1 MSMQRPMHRLD
12 PLMNPRSVAY
22 VGASERPG
30 SPGYR
35 LIQVARAFDYA
46 GVIYPVNPKYETVH
60 GIPCYGSLGDLPE
73 APDLAILS
81 VSSKRLEAQ
90 LEAAIEAGARAAVIF
105 DTCYLPNDPDRKL
118 LKRLREMAS
127 NADMA
132 VCGGNGM
139 GIANGVAG
147 FHSTFADVESN
158 LKPDGN
164 ATYITHSGSTFG
176 EVGLYNPRVNFN
188 TVISAGQEIGVT
200 MDEYMDYALEV
211 NDTKLLCLFL
221 EMIRKPEAFTAALDK
236 AASKGVP
243 VIACK
248 VGRSEKAAAFAQTHS
263 GALVGNDAAYQA
275 VFDHYGVTRVYSLDE
290 MINTVT
296 LLSSARKPGPGGL
309 SLVIDSGGEREL
321 VVDVAEDVGVP
332 FAEINGTT
340 VKKLEERLFHAL
352 EPVNPLDAWGDGSG
366 DWEDDL
372 THFIV
377 SLAEDPDT
385 AISAMSGELSFN
397 DGIESEYGKPVA
409 NAFDRTEKPVI
420 VLANISTAPYEG
432 MAQALTAK
440 GVPVLDG
447 TLNGLK
453 AIRHA
458 FDRRDRLAL
467 PPPSPAPQC
476 EPEVVARWRAR
487 LAKGDHLDEADGY
500 DMLRDFGVPAP
511 EYRIAA
517 DEAATLAGAEVL
529 GYPVVLKTAIP
540 GIAHKSDVGGVVLDI
555 GDAAALAEVYRDL
568 ASRLG
573 PRVLVTPML
582 RTEGVEMVMGMVAD
596 PSFGPIVM
604 LGAGGVFV
612 EILKDVCAILPP
624 FGPDVARREID
635 KLKIRPLLDGA
646 RGRPA
651 VDLDA
656 LADTLSRFSAMVC
669 ALRGSVK
676 EIDVNPLIAGPDGC
690 IAVDALV
697 VCS

>member
-1 MSMQRPMHRLD
+1 MSEHRLD

-22 VGASERPG
+22 VGASETPG

-35 LIQVARAFDYA
+35 LIQVAKSADYA
-46 GVIYPVNPKYETVH
+46 GAIYPINPNYETVQ
-60 GIPCYGSLGDLPE
+60 GLPCYGSLGELPE

-90 LEAAIEAGARAAVIF
+90 LEAAIAAGARAAVIF
-105 DTCYLPNDPDRKL
+105 DTCYVPDDPDRKL
-118 LKRLREMAS
+118 LKRLRELARD
-127 NADMA
+127 ADMA
-132 VCGGNGM
+132 VNGGNGM
-139 GIANGVAG
+139 GIINGVAG
-147 FHSTFADVESN
+147 FHSTFADVKSN
-158 LKPDGN
+158 LRPDAN
-164 ATYITHSGSTFG
+164 ATYIAHSGSTFT
-176 EVGLYNPRVNFN
+176 EVGLFNPRVNFN
-188 TVISAGQEIGVT
+188 TIVSAGQEIGVT

-211 NDTKLLCLFL
+211 NDTKLLCLFC
-221 EMIRKPEAFTAALDK
+221 EMIRKPEAFMAALDK
-236 AASKGVP
+236 AASRGVP

-296 LLSSARKPGPGGL
+296 LMSSARQPGPGGL

-321 VVDVAEDVGVP
+321 VVDVAEDVGVR
-332 FAEINGTT
+332 FAEINEATST
-340 VKKLEERLFHAL
+340 KLEERLFHAL

-366 DWEDDL
+366 DWIEDL

-385 AISAMSGELSFN
+385 AISAMSAELSFV
-397 DGIESEYGKPVA
+397 DDIEGEYGKSVA
-409 NAFDRTEKPVI
+409 DAFDQTDKPVI

-432 MAQALTAK
+432 MARELIKK

-447 TLNGLK
+447 TLNALK

-458 FDRRDRLAL
+458 FERRDRLAL
-467 PPPSPAPQC
+467 PPLLPAPEC
-476 EPEVVARWRAR
+476 DPEVVARWRAR
-487 LAKGDHLDEADGY
+487 LAEGSDLDEAGGY
-500 DMLRDFGVPAP
+500 DLLRDFGVSAP
-511 EYRIAA
+511 EYRKAE
-517 DEAATLAGAEVL
+517 DEAETLAGAEAL
-529 GYPVVLKTAIP
+529 GYPVVLKTAMP
-540 GIAHKSDVGGVVLDI
+540 GIAHKSDVGGVVLNIQDS
-555 GDAAALAEVYRDL
+555 DALAEAYRDL

-582 RTEGVEMVMGMVAD
+582 KIEGVEMVMGMVRD
-596 PSFGPIVM
+596 PNFGPIVM

-612 EILKDVCAILPP
+612 EIMKDVCAILPP
-624 FGPDVARREID
+624 FGPDVARREIE

-651 VDLDA
+651 VDIDA
-656 LADTLSRFSAMVC
+656 LADTLSRFSALVC
-669 ALRGSVK
+669 ALRDSVK

-697 VCS
+697 VRG

>member
-1 MSMQRPMHRLD
+1 MSAHRLD

-22 VGASERPG
+22 VGASETPG
-30 SPGYR
+30 SPGCR
-35 LIQVARAFDYA
+35 LIQAAQSCDYA
-46 GVIYPVNPKYETVH
+46 GAIYPVNPKYETVQ
-60 GIPCYGSLGDLPE
+60 GIRCYGSLGELPE

-81 VSSKRLEAQ
+81 VSSKRLESQ
-90 LEAAIEAGARAAVIF
+90 LEAAIEAGARAAVIY
-105 DTCYLPNDPDRKL
+105 DTCYLPDDPDRKL
-118 LKRLREMAS
+118 LKRLRELAS
-127 NADMA
+127 DADMA

-139 GIANGVAG
+139 GIANGAAG
-147 FHSTFADVESN
+147 FHSTFADAEPNMRADV
-158 LKPDGN
+158 N
-164 ATYITHSGSTFG
+164 ATYITHSGSTFT
-176 EVGLYNPRVNFN
+176 EVGLYNPLANFN
-188 TVISAGQEIGVT
+188 MVVSAGQEIGAT

-211 NDTKLLCLFL
+211 NDTKLICLFV
-221 EMIRKPEAFTAALDK
+221 EMIRKPEAFMAALDK
-236 AASKGVP
+236 AASRNVP

-275 VFDHYGVTRVYSLDE
+275 VFDHYGVIRVVTLDE
-290 MINTVT
+290 MINTVA
-296 LLSSARKPGPGGL
+296 LMSSERKPGPGGL

-321 VVDVAEDVGVP
+321 VVDVADDVGVQ
-332 FAEINGTT
+332 FAEINEST

-352 EPVNPLDAWGDGSG
+352 DPVNPLDAWGDGSG
-366 DWEDDL
+366 DWTEDL

-385 AISAMSGELSFN
+385 AISAMSGELSFM

-409 NAFDRTEKPVI
+409 QAFDRTDKPVI
-420 VLANISTAPYEG
+420 VLANIATAPYEG
-432 MAQALTAK
+432 MARELTAK

-458 FDRRDRLAL
+458 FDHRDRMAL
-467 PPPSPAPQC
+467 PPALPAPEC
-476 EPEVVARWRAR
+476 NPEVVARWRAR
-487 LAKGDHLDEADGY
+487 LAEGPDLDEAAGY
-500 DMLRDFGVPAP
+500 DLLRDFGVPAP
-511 EYRIAA
+511 KYRLAE
-517 DEAATLAGAEVL
+517 DEAAALAGAEAL
-529 GYPVVLKTAIP
+529 GYPVVLKTAMP
-540 GIAHKSDVGGVVLDI
+540 GIAHKSDVGGVVLSI
-555 GDAAALAEVYRDL
+555 RDAEALAEAYRDV

-582 RTEGVEMVMGMVAD
+582 KTDGVEMVMGMVAD

-612 EILKDVCAILPP
+612 EIMKDVRAILPP
-624 FGPDVARREID
+624 FGSDVARREIE

-651 VDLDA
+651 VDIDA
-656 LADTLSRFSAMVC
+656 LADALSRFSALVD
-669 ALRGSVK
+669 ALRDSVK

-697 VCS
+697 VRD

>member
-1 MSMQRPMHRLD
+1 MSEHRLD

-22 VGASERPG
+22 VGASETPG

-35 LIQVARAFDYA
+35 LIQVAQSYDYA
-46 GVIYPVNPKYETVH
+46 GTIYPINPKYETVQ
-60 GIPCYGSLGDLPE
+60 GIRCYGSLSELPE

-81 VSSKRLEAQ
+81 VSSKRLESQ

-118 LKRLREMAS
+118 LKRLRELARD
-127 NADMA
+127 ADMA

-139 GIANGVAG
+139 GIVNGVAG
-147 FHSTFADVESN
+147 FHSTFADVKSN
-158 LKPDGN
+158 LSPDGN
-164 ATYITHSGSTFG
+164 ATYIAHSGSTFG
-176 EVGLYNPRVNFN
+176 EVGLYNPRVKFN
-188 TVISAGQEIGVT
+188 MIVSAGQEIGVS

-211 NDTKLLCLFL
+211 NDTKLLCLFV
-221 EMIRKPEAFTAALDK
+221 EMIRKPEAFLAALDK
-236 AASKGVP
+236 AVSKGVP

-263 GALVGNDAAYQA
+263 GALVGNDDAYQA
-275 VFDHYGVTRVYSLDE
+275 VFDHYGVTRVYTLDE

-296 LLSSARKPGPGGL
+296 LMSSARKPGPGGL

-321 VVDVAEDVGVP
+321 VVDIADDVGVP
-332 FAEINGTT
+332 FAEINDTT
-340 VKKLEERLFHAL
+340 AKKLEERLFHAL
-352 EPVNPLDAWGDGSG
+352 DPVNPLDAWGDGSG
-366 DWEDDL
+366 DWEEDL

-385 AISAMSGELSFN
+385 SISAMSGELSFN
-397 DGIESEYGKPVA
+397 DSIESEYAKPVA
-409 NAFDRTEKPVI
+409 NAFERTDKPVI
-420 VLANISTAPYEG
+420 LLANISTAPFEG
-432 MAQALTAK
+432 MARELTAI

-467 PPPSPAPQC
+467 PPALPAPEC
-476 EPEVVARWRAR
+476 DPEVVARWCAR
-487 LAKGDHLDEADGY
+487 LADGTDLDEADGY
-500 DMLRDFGVPAP
+500 DLLRDFGVPAP
-511 EYRIAA
+511 EYRIAE
-517 DEAATLAGAEVL
+517 DEAATLAGAEAL
-529 GYPVVLKTAIP
+529 GYPVVLKTAMP
-540 GIAHKSDVGGVVLDI
+540 GIAHKSDVGGVVLNI
-555 GDAAALAEVYRDL
+555 GDAAALANAYRDL
-568 ASRLG
+568 AARLG

-582 RTEGVEMVMGMVAD
+582 KIEGVEMVMGMVSD

-612 EILKDVCAILPP
+612 EIMKDVCAILPP
-624 FGPDVARREID
+624 FGPDVARREIE

-651 VDLDA
+651 VDIDA
-656 LADTLSRFSAMVC
+656 LADTLSRFSAMVYV
-669 ALRGSVK
+669 LRSSLK

-697 VCS
+697 VHS

>member
-1 MSMQRPMHRLD
+1 MPKHRLD

-22 VGASERPG
+22 VGASETPG

-35 LIQVARAFDYA
+35 LIQVAQSYEYA
-46 GVIYPVNPKYETVH
+46 GAIYPINPKYETVQ
-60 GIPCYGSLGDLPE
+60 GIPCYGSLAELPE

-105 DTCYLPNDPDRKL
+105 DTCYLPDDPDRRL
-118 LKRLREMAS
+118 LKRLRELARD
-127 NADMA
+127 ADMA

-139 GIANGVAG
+139 GIINGVAG
-147 FHSTFADVESN
+147 FHSTFANVKSN
-158 LKPDGN
+158 LNPNGN
-164 ATYITHSGSTFG
+164 ATYIAHSGSTFT
-176 EVGLYNPRVNFN
+176 EVGLFNPRVNFN
-188 TVISAGQEIGVT
+188 TVVSAGQEIGVT

-221 EMIRKPEAFTAALDK
+221 EMIRKPEAFMAALDK
-236 AASKGVP
+236 AASRDVP
-243 VIACK
+243 VVACK

-296 LLSSARKPGPGGL
+296 LLSSERKPGPGGL

-321 VVDVAEDVGVP
+321 VVDIAEDVGVR
-332 FAEINGTT
+332 FAEIDGTT
-340 VKKLEERLFHAL
+340 VTKLEERLFHAL
-352 EPVNPLDAWGDGSG
+352 DPVNPLDAWGDGSG

-385 AISAMSGELSFN
+385 SICAMSGELSFN

-409 NAFDRTEKPVI
+409 NAFDRTDKPVI

-432 MAQALTAK
+432 MARALTAK

-447 TLNGLK
+447 TVCALK

-458 FDRRDRLAL
+458 FGRRDRLAL
-467 PPPSPAPQC
+467 PPGLPAPEC
-476 EPEVVARWRAR
+476 DPEVVARWRAR
-487 LAKGDHLDEADGY
+487 LAEGSDLDEAGGY
-500 DMLRDFGVPAP
+500 DLLRDFGVPAP
-511 EYRIAA
+511 EYRLAV
-517 DEAATLAGAEVL
+517 DEAAALAGAEAL
-529 GYPVVLKTAIP
+529 GYPVVLKTAMP
-540 GIAHKSDVGGVVLDI
+540 GVAHKSDVGGVVLNI
-555 GDAAALAEVYRDL
+555 RDAAALTEAYRDL

-582 RTEGVEMVMGMVAD
+582 TIEGVEMVMGMVVD

-612 EILKDVCAILPP
+612 EIMKDVCAILPP
-624 FGPDVARREID
+624 FGPDVARREIE

-651 VDLDA
+651 VDIDA
-656 LADTLSRFSAMVC
+656 LADTLSRFSALVC
-669 ALRGSVK
+669 ALRDSVK
-676 EIDVNPLIAGPDGC
+676 EIDVNPLIAGPDSC

-697 VCS
+697 VHS

>member
-1 MSMQRPMHRLD
+1 MSEHRLD

-22 VGASERPG
+22 VGASETPG
-30 SPGYR
+30 SPGYQ
-35 LIQVARAFDYA
+35 LIQVAQSYDYA
-46 GVIYPVNPKYETVH
+46 GTIYPINPKYETVQ
-60 GIPCYGSLGDLPE
+60 GIRCYGSLSELPE

-118 LKRLREMAS
+118 LKRLRELARD
-127 NADMA
+127 ADMA

-139 GIANGVAG
+139 GIINGVAG
-147 FHSTFADVESN
+147 FHSTFADVKSN
-158 LKPDGN
+158 LSPDGN
-164 ATYITHSGSTFG
+164 ATYIAHSGSTFT
-176 EVGLYNPRVNFN
+176 EVGLFNPRVNFN
-188 TVISAGQEIGVT
+188 TVVSAGQEIGVT

-211 NDTKLLCLFL
+211 NGTKLLCLFC
-221 EMIRKPEAFTAALDK
+221 ETIRKPEAFMAALDK

-290 MINTVT
+290 MINTVA
-296 LLSSARKPGPGGL
+296 LLSSERKPGPGGL

-321 VVDVAEDVGVP
+321 LVDVADDVGVR
-332 FAEINGTT
+332 FAEINDTT
-340 VKKLEERLFHAL
+340 ATKLEERLFHAL

-366 DWEDDL
+366 DFEADV
-372 THFIV
+372 THFMV

-385 AISAMSGELSFN
+385 AISAMSAELSFM
-397 DGIESEYGKPVA
+397 DGIESDYGKSVA
-409 NAFDRTEKPVI
+409 DAFDRTDKPVI

-432 MAQALTAK
+432 MARALIAK

-447 TLNGLK
+447 TLNALK

-467 PPPSPAPQC
+467 PPRLPAPEC
-476 EPEVVARWRAR
+476 DPEVVARWRAR
-487 LAKGDHLDEADGY
+487 LAEGSDLNEADGY
-500 DMLRDFGVPAP
+500 DLLRDFGVPAP
-511 EYRIAA
+511 EYRIAE
-517 DEAATLAGAEVL
+517 DEAATLAGAEAL
-529 GYPVVLKTAIP
+529 GYPVVLKTAMP
-540 GIAHKSDVGGVVLDI
+540 GVAHKSDVGGVVLNI
-555 GDAAALAEVYRDL
+555 HDAAALAEAYRDL

-582 RTEGVEMVMGMVAD
+582 KIEGVEMVMGMVVD
-596 PSFGPIVM
+596 PNFGPIVM
-604 LGAGGVFV
+604 LGAGGVFI
-612 EILKDVCAILPP
+612 EIMKDVCAILPP
-624 FGPDVARREID
+624 FGPDVARREIE

-651 VDLDA
+651 VDIDA
-656 LADTLSRFSAMVC
+656 LADTLSRFSALVC
-669 ALRGSVK
+669 ALRDSVK

-697 VCS
+697 VHS